1 MKERHK
7 KQIEES
13 FLMIEP
19 LAGAA
24 VENAGGKE
32 TGDENPVLQ
41 LQLSMAT
48 HSINHEYAR
57 MEYEDTFDH
66 ERQEQLLEYMD
77 DCRSKY
83 FEARDSLVQY
93 DQSAL
98 QEFEKDLMEQ
108 KLRTLNRF
116 NA

>member
-24 VENAGGKE
+24 IENAGAEGE
-32 TGDENPVLQ
+32 GENAVLQ

-57 MEYEDTFDH
+57 MEYEDTRDH
-66 ERQEQLLEYMD
+66 DRQDQLLEYME

-83 FEARDSLVQY
+83 FEARESLVHY
-93 DQSAL
+93 DHSAL
-98 QEFEKDLMEQ
+98 QDFERDLLDQ

>member
-1 MKERHK
+1 MNERHK

-24 VENAGGKE
+24 VENAGAS
-32 TGDENPVLQ
+32 GDGENPVLQ

-83 FEARDSLVQY
+83 FEARSSLVQY

-98 QEFEKDLMEQ
+98 QDFEKDLMEQ

>member
-1 MKERHK
+1 MKERLK
-7 KQIEES
+7 KQIDDS

-19 LAGAA
+19 LANSA
-24 VENAGGKE
+24 VENTEAK
-32 TGDENPVLQ
+32 GDGENPVLQ
-41 LQLSMAT
+41 LQLTMAT

-66 ERQEQLLEYMD
+66 ERQEQLLDYMN
-77 DCRSKY
+77 DCREKY
-83 FEARDSLVQY
+83 YEARSSLVQY
-93 DQSAL
+93 DPHAL
-98 QEFEKDLMEQ
+98 NEFERDLLDQ